1 MVSTSL
7 PASADDMPK
16 KRAALMDSFYN
27 AFRRGDVAALLEL
40 CHDDVEVYKAPGVVD
55 MVAALTPRGRD
66 RVAGYLQG
74 WLDSW
79 DAYEPMLQ
87 EVRSSGDQV
96 VALVK
101 VHSRGRGSQFDLNED
116 MADVFTVRD
125 DKISSMRLYVTRDDA
140 LGAVAE

>member
-1 MVSTSL
+1 MN
-7 PASADDMPK
+7 K
-16 KRAALMDSFYN
+16 KQAALMDTFYV
-27 AFRRGDVAALLEL
+27 ALRRGDVPAVLDL

-55 MVAALTPRGRD
+55 MVAAMTPRGRD

-79 DAYEPMLQ
+79 DTYEPVLE

-101 VHSRGRGSQFDLNED
+101 VHSRGVGSQFDLNED

-125 DKISSMRLYVTRDDA
+125 GKITSMRLYVT
-140 LGAVAE
+140 

>member
-1 MVSTSL
+1 
-7 PASADDMPK
+7 
-16 KRAALMDSFYN
+16 MDSFYD
-27 AFRRGDVAALLEL
+27 AFRRRDVTALLDL

-55 MVAALTPRGRD
+55 MVAALTPRGRE

-79 DAYEPMLQ
+79 DAYDPQLQ
-87 EVRSSGDQV
+87 ELRTSGDQII
-96 VALVK
+96 ALLK

-125 DKISSMRLYVTRDDA
+125 NKIASMRLYVSRDEA
-140 LGAVAE
+140 LRAPAD